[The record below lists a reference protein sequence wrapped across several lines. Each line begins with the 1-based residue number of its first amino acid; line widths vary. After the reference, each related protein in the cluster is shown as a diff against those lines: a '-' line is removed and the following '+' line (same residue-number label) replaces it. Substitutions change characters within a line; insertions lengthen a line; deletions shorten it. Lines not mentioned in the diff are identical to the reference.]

1 MSFISCDLR
10 TWRGRVVLSPRC
22 RRGAVG
28 GFRTA
33 HDIAG
38 GGTFGDKSEAR
49 TEEQVDN
56 NLMYLTAAALIDDEV
71 GPQQLREDR
80 IRSQGVQDL
89 LRRGE
94 VRCDD
99 VLTAGCLGTTRVRV
113 HIDLSG
119 GARLSREQSDFE
131 GARTRRLSWQREVEK
146 FHGLSEPY
154 ADPARREDIVSLG
167 EELDAQPVGELTA
180 LLARVSPTPLHP
192 RSRRFV

>member
-1 MSFISCDLR
+1 
-10 TWRGRVVLSPRC
+10 
-22 RRGAVG
+22 
-28 GFRTA
+28 
-33 HDIAG
+33 
-38 GGTFGDKSEAR
+38 
-49 TEEQVDN
+49 
-56 NLMYLTAAALIDDEV
+56 V
-71 GPQQLREDR
+71 GPQHLKEDR

-89 LRRGE
+89 LRRVE

-99 VLTAGCLGTTRVRV
+99 VLTAGCPGTTPVRV

-131 GARTRRLSWQREVEK
+131 RARTPPLSWQRKVEK